1 MDPARFEHPA
11 EFEWHVRPTG
21 AMRVPAII
29 YADEALLRGMED
41 KVLEQ
46 LTNVATLPG
55 IVGAS
60 YAMPDAHWGYGFP
73 IGGVAAFDAEEG
85 GVVSAGGVG
94 FDISCGVRALLTGV
108 AKAAVEPI
116 KERLADALYASVPV
130 GLGSTGRLKLDAAEM
145 DAMLTQGAGW
155 ALARG
160 YGVAA
165 DLERIEERGTMAGA
179 RVDAVSERAKR
190 RQRDEMGTLGSG
202 NHYLE
207 VQEVAEI
214 FDRAVAAVF
223 GLKEGEVVVSIHC
236 GSRGLGHQIGTEYL
250 RDMAIAAADFGIAL
264 PDRELA
270 CAPIASELG
279 QRYLGAMRAAIN
291 CALANRQ
298 IIGHY
303 TRQVFRH
310 FFAESALALLFDVS
324 HNTCKLEE
332 HAVGRT
338 RRQLFIHRKG
348 ATRAFGPGHPDLP
361 DELRSVGQP
370 VLIGGSMGSASYI
383 LVGTTESERRA
394 FSSACHGAGRSMSR
408 HAALRRWNGHAV
420 TAELA
425 ARGIV
430 LRSPSARGVA
440 EEAPGAYKDSG
451 AVVDA
456 AERAGLAR
464 KVARLEPLVCIK
476 G

>member
-29 YADEALLRGMED
+29 YADEALIRGMED

-46 LTNVATLPG
+46 VTNVATLPG

-94 FDISCGVRALLTGV
+94 FDISCGVRALLTGI

-116 KERLADALYASVPV
+116 KERLADALYATVPV

-145 DAMLTQGAGW
+145 DAMLTEGARW

-160 YGVAA
+160 YGVVA

-179 RVDAVSERAKR
+179 CADAVSERAKR

-236 GSRGLGHQIGTEYL
+236 GSRG
-250 RDMAIAAADFGIAL
+250 
-264 PDRELA
+264 
-270 CAPIASELG
+270 
-279 QRYLGAMRAAIN
+279 
-291 CALANRQ
+291 
-298 IIGHY
+298 
-303 TRQVFRH
+303 
-310 FFAESALALLFDVS
+310 
-324 HNTCKLEE
+324 
-332 HAVGRT
+332 
-338 RRQLFIHRKG
+338 
-348 ATRAFGPGHPDLP
+348 
-361 DELRSVGQP
+361 
-370 VLIGGSMGSASYI
+370 
-383 LVGTTESERRA
+383 
-394 FSSACHGAGRSMSR
+394 
-408 HAALRRWNGHAV
+408 
-420 TAELA
+420 
-425 ARGIV
+425 
-430 LRSPSARGVA
+430 
-440 EEAPGAYKDSG
+440 
-451 AVVDA
+451 
-456 AERAGLAR
+456 
-464 KVARLEPLVCIK
+464 
-476 G
+476 